1 MEWTTLLFV
10 ILMLAGVSILTSA
23 TALVLYFL
31 KTFIHDFFDLQ
42 QRSLSHVVSSVLAL
56 VVLVTVFFTLFG
68 ILGLL
73 ILGWERILRSL

>member
-23 TALVLYFL
+23 TALVLYFS

-56 VVLVTVFFTLFG
+56 FVVVIAFFTLVG

-73 ILGWERILRSL
+73 IIGWERIFRFL